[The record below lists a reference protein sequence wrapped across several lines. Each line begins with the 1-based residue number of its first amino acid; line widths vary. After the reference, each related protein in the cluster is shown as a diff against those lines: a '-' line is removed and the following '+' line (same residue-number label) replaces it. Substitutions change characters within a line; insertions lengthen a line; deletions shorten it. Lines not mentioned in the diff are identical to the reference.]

1 MGTSLIRACC
11 ETLSHASMSSGSRRL
26 EDLTVEVDEAR
37 KENQRLN
44 RQVQTMRRA
53 LKEGVPDA
61 VASSYRASQGPLNAD
76 ARQLEQMLSQLQQ
89 ENAQLRAG
97 PRHLARG
104 RPSSGGS
111 GVSLSKYQAL
121 QQQVHDLQRV
131 AQMPAAAVPGSSYSY
146 RGSRHASGRETPMS
160 GLSSPHT
167 ALRSGPSDAG
177 SARRPEHGVAALARA
192 VSGGRRLQKTAPGN
206 AARERHAAEEG
217 SNVGIQLRALPTAFL
232 PCKSQVNAEA

>member
-167 ALRSGPSDAG
+167 ALRSG
-177 SARRPEHGVAALARA
+177 
-192 VSGGRRLQKTAPGN
+192 RRLQKTAPGN